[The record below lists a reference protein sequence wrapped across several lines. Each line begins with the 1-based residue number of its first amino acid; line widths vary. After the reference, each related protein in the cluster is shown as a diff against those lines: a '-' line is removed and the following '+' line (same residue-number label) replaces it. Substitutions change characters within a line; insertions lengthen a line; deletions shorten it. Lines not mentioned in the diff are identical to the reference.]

1 MNMKSVPTLGPSG
14 PALSAV
20 RRSRTALVLVAV
32 AALGLSACG
41 DSTKRALGIERTAP
55 DEFAVVPRAPLS
67 QPPDYNLR
75 PPRPGAEDLT
85 TLSTRER
92 AKQAVFRREGAVEQ
106 EPAETGRLRFGT
118 GPAAQAAPRESV
130 SRTSP
135 GEAAFLSK
143 AGALDTDPLIRSRVD
158 RESAVLAEENQNFVR
173 RLLGLKEDAPGEVVD
188 APAEARRLREAQAL
202 GSDPSEGETPTI
214 ERKSN
219 SLLKIF

>member
-1 MNMKSVPTLGPSG
+1 MKSDPTPDFLGDFSG
-14 PALSAV
+14 P
-20 RRSRTALVLVAV
+20 RRARTALVLLAV

-67 QPPDYNLR
+67 QPPDYKLR

-85 TLSTRER
+85 TVSTRER
-92 AKQAVFRREGAVEQ
+92 AKQAVFRREGEVEQ
-106 EPAETGRLRFGT
+106 QVPADNGRLRFGS
-118 GPAAQAAPRESV
+118 GPATEAAPRESV
-130 SRTSP
+130 ARTTP

-173 RLLGLKEDAPGEVVD
+173 RLLGLQEDAPGEVVD

-214 ERKSN
+214 ERKGN
-219 SLLKIF
+219 SLFKIF